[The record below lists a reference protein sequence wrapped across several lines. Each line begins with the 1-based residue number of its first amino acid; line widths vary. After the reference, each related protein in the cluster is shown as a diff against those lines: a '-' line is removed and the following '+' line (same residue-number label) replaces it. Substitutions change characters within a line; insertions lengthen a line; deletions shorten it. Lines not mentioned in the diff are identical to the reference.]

1 MPKNKE
7 KETIKTEDTIEATE
21 NVNEE
26 KMKEET
32 TGSEGT
38 VEEAESSEEPNVNGV
53 NEWETKYHE
62 VNDKYLRLYSEF
74 ENFRKRTAKER
85 LDLLSTAGGDVI
97 KKMLPVLDDFDRA
110 IKANDESEDTAALKE
125 GFSLIRQKM
134 FGILSQEGLKPME
147 SLETIFDTDLHEAIT
162 QIPAPKDDLKGKVV
176 DVIEKGY
183 YLNEKV
189 LRFAKVVIGN

>member
-7 KETIKTEDTIEATE
+7 KGQAKTEEPLETQE
-21 NVNEE
+21 NVSEVQGAEE
-26 KMKEET
+26 LAVEQEI
-32 TGSEGT
+32 
-38 VEEAESSEEPNVNGV
+38 VEE
-53 NEWETKYHE
+53 NEFELKFNE

-74 ENFRKRTAKER
+74 ENFRKRTAKEK
-85 LDLLSTAGGDVI
+85 LDLLSSAGGGMI

-110 IKANDESEDTAALKE
+110 IVANDGSEDTQALKE

-134 FGILSQEGLKPME
+134 YGILTKEGLEPME
-147 SLETIFDTDLHEAIT
+147 AIETDFDTDLHEAIT
-162 QIPAPKDDLKGKVV
+162 QIPAPSSELKGKVV
-176 DVIEKGY
+176 DVVEKGY

>member
-7 KETIKTEDTIEATE
+7 QEPIKTEETVDARD
-21 NVNEE
+21 NVQGEHME
-26 KMKEET
+26 TEET
-32 TGSEGT
+32 AHEV
-38 VEEAESSEEPNVNGV
+38 VEETVAEEVNV
-53 NEWETKYHE
+53 WEKKYGE

-85 LDLLSTAGGDVI
+85 LDLLSSAGGSVI

-110 IKANDESEDTAALKE
+110 IKANDESEDTAVLKE

-134 FGILSQEGLKPME
+134 FGILSLEGLKPME
-147 SLETIFDTDLHEAIT
+147 AKETVFDTDLHEAIT
-162 QIPAPKDDLKGKVV
+162 QIPAPSDDLKGKVM
-176 DVIEKGY
+176 DVVETGY
-183 YLNEKV
+183 YLNDKV